1 MARDK
6 ELVPSSQRQVEAF
19 LEAAASL
26 PATRAQAGRLIFALD
41 ATASRQHLW
50 DQACQIQGDMFAEA
64 GKLGGLR
71 IQLCYFRG
79 RHEFQALAWT
89 PDGEHLAHHMAEVQC
104 RAGMTQIAR
113 VLRHALHETVATP
126 VQALVFVGDAVEE
139 APELLYD
146 LAGKLAIHGVPVFVF
161 QEGSD
166 AEVETVYRR
175 IARLTGGA
183 YAHFDRASSDRL
195 RQLLCAV
202 AVYASGGIKA
212 LERLGRNGNAE
223 VRALTRQLKG

>member
-1 MARDK
+1 MAKDK
-6 ELVPSSQRQVEAF
+6 QLVPSSSQQVQAF
-19 LEAAASL
+19 LKAAASL
-26 PATRAQAGRLIFALD
+26 PATRARAGRLIFALD
-41 ATASRQHLW
+41 ATASREHLW

-64 GKLGGLR
+64 GKQGGLQ

-79 RHEFQALAWT
+79 RNEFQALSWT
-89 PDGEHLAHHMAEVQC
+89 PDGEYLAQRMAEVRCQ
-104 RAGMTQIAR
+104 AGMTQIAR
-113 VLRHALHETVATP
+113 VLRHALAETARTP

-146 LAGKLAIHGVPVFVF
+146 LAGKLAIHGVPVFLF

-166 AEVETVYRR
+166 ASVEAVYRR

-183 YAHFDRASSDRL
+183 YAHFDRASSSRL

-212 LERLGRNGNAE
+212 LEHLGRSGNAE
-223 VRALTRQLKG
+223 VKALTRQLK